1 MKKLI
6 IMVGLFLF
14 LSVFVFAQSQQER
27 IIAVAT
33 FEKTESSQISDKAA
47 RAHYYLVFDKSGKLR
62 EIISNPFRDAAGGA
76 GPKMADLLAE
86 KNVTVV
92 VAGAFGYKM
101 AKALEAK
108 GIKHHEATGIVKKA
122 VEKLLR

>member
-6 IMVGLFLF
+6 IVAGLFLF
-14 LSVFVFAQSQQER
+14 FNTAVFAQSHQAQ

-33 FEKTESSQISDKAA
+33 FEKTESNEISDKAA
-47 RAHYYLVFDKSGKLR
+47 RASYYLVFDKSGKLL
-62 EIISNPFRDAAGGA
+62 EVISNPFCNDTRGA
-76 GPKMADLLAE
+76 GPKVADLLAE

-92 VAGAFGYKM
+92 VAGAFGHKM

-108 GIKHHEATGIVKKA
+108 GIKHHEASGIVKNV
-122 VEKLLR
+122 VEDLIK